1 MCAILVFTCVSNQRS
16 GLWGP
21 SLADC
26 AACNGTTQCT
36 TGQGGPHGLGCGY
49 LAFGQ
54 FQCAPAYA
62 PGHARNSLTR
72 RAACRAPARR
82 RLICAVGIM
91 WWIGASVI
99 LALAFIGRSPPPMT
113 ARAPMP
119 LRRLRCAALP
129 QPGASR
135 APRCPGALTLRDALR
150 RSS

>member
-54 FQCAPAYA
+54 FQCVPAA
-62 PGHARNSLTR
+62 ELQPRPNSLTR
-72 RAACRAPARR
+72 RAPRRAPARR

-91 WWIGASVI
+91 WWIGSSVI
-99 LALAFIGRSPPPMT
+99 MALAFIGRSPPPMT
-113 ARAPMP
+113 VRAPTT
-119 LRRLRCAALP
+119 LRCRLYCPAAACRLT
-129 QPGASR
+129 R
-135 APRCPGALTLRDALR
+135 AALR